1 MGQKVKPYFRSNN
14 EDQEQQEFENELQ
27 GEISDATYQ
36 EAISIFRKPRDKQ
49 GHSEVVSFRAN
60 PMYLRIASEL
70 SKQEPAFK
78 TVSDFNRTAYR
89 LGCSEILKH
98 LKKNKKVGDQ
108 IDDLILALEELEQ
121 VTKSDQAYRQLSGVL
136 DQLPKT
142 LKIYT
147 GNRTVLKQKLEDYR
161 NRIEKL
167 RDPFWRDLLR
177 KKFNQK
183 VQYIGQENDFYA
195 EDGDDL

>member
-1 MGQKVKPYFRSNN
+1 M
-14 EDQEQQEFENELQ
+14 
-27 GEISDATYQ
+27 
-36 EAISIFRKPRDKQ
+36 
-49 GHSEVVSFRAN
+49 
-60 PMYLRIASEL
+60 
-70 SKQEPAFK
+70 
-78 TVSDFNRTAYR
+78 
-89 LGCSEILKH
+89 
-98 LKKNKKVGDQ
+98 GDQ